1 MLLSSPSF
9 VLPSSSS
16 FMLLSPSSSFLL
28 VWWTIFVAQREYNEN
43 GGFVAGGVNGAVK
56 GPKYTRNI
64 RCGGRDQRERERERQ
79 GEREHQS

>member
-1 MLLSSPSF
+1 M
-9 VLPSSSS
+9 
-16 FMLLSPSSSFLL
+16 
-28 VWWTIFVAQREYNEN
+28 AQREYNEN